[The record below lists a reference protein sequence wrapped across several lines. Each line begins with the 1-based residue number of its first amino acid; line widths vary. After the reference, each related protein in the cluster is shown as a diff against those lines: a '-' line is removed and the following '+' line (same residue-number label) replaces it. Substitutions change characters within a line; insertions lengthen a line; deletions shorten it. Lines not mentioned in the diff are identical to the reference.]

1 MGDLEYIM
9 GQIPV
14 SYRNGRGGGRGIGFM
29 KTFSRSRV
37 CLATVMG
44 LLMACS
50 TTKNDAAQA
59 PRSDD
64 LLELLTGFGESLS
77 KRNFVKAVD
86 YMVPEEKALMMEN
99 GSVPAEKQKMLLAL
113 PLQKLIRHPAIR
125 VQDGHIAGIY
135 NVLPNLRQ
143 GEPNSMAAATEEAAA
158 SETAGTES
166 AAAEALKDPVA
177 DEASA
182 AVTESSDEGVSAS
195 SGSANDPQLKS
206 AVNKFFSAVNKKNWS
221 SALAMMNDSERKLLL
236 DDKGRLKES
245 SKQRLAQIDQ
255 KNRDALMLQDGKLT
269 GVTLLLPS
277 D

>member
-1 MGDLEYIM
+1 M
-9 GQIPV
+9 
-14 SYRNGRGGGRGIGFM
+14 
-29 KTFSRSRV
+29 
-37 CLATVMG
+37 MG

-50 TTKNDAAQA
+50 TTKTDVAQA

-77 KRNFVKAVD
+77 KRNFAKAVD

-143 GEPNSMAAATEEAAA
+143 GEANSMAAATEEGANPEAAG
-158 SETAGTES
+158 SES
-166 AAAEALKDPVA
+166 AAAETPKGPMA
-177 DEASA
+177 DEGAVA
-182 AVTESSDEGVSAS
+182 AASDEDAAS
-195 SGSANDPQLKS
+195 SSGAANANDPQLKS
-206 AVNKFFSAVNKKNWS
+206 AINKFFSAVNKKNWS

-269 GVTLLLPS
+269 GVTLLLPG